1 MYDRVLNLACRAHEL
16 KERWFRPG
24 LYSRLWICDVKLH
37 ERGQINFRWIYVWM
51 DVGMCNEYTN
61 KVDIM
66 PVEGGMYLVNGKT
79 VCDPDGLERACF
91 EGVWAE
97 CERASL
103 AELDVL
109 QEPWGYLRCCRLAGA

>member
-1 MYDRVLNLACRAHEL
+1 
-16 KERWFRPG
+16 
-24 LYSRLWICDVKLH
+24 
-37 ERGQINFRWIYVWM
+37 
-51 DVGMCNEYTN
+51 MCNEYTN

-109 QEPWGYLRCCRLAGA
+109 QEPCGYLRCGRLAGA

>member
-1 MYDRVLNLACRAHEL
+1 
-16 KERWFRPG
+16 
-24 LYSRLWICDVKLH
+24 
-37 ERGQINFRWIYVWM
+37 
-51 DVGMCNEYTN
+51 
-61 KVDIM
+61 
-66 PVEGGMYLVNGKT
+66 MYLVNGKT

-109 QEPWGYLRCCRLAGA
+109 QEPCGYLRCGRLAGA